1 MGNKI
6 GMALGTSLLALA
18 LGKFGYVANQPQNSI
33 VLGIMKHSFTTI
45 PGGMWIVTGIV
56 LLFYKLNK
64 NIYNNIV
71 HELNVK
77 KMFNTK

>member
-1 MGNKI
+1 
-6 GMALGTSLLALA
+6 MALGTSLLALA

-45 PGGMWIVTGIV
+45 PGVMWLITGIV

-64 NIYNNIV
+64 DTYNKIV
-71 HELNVK
+71 HELNIK
-77 KMFNTK
+77 KVCTNE